1 MPASIAFMPT
11 GGDIE
16 AAARSLGVEIADNA
30 TVVQRAQAAVGRI
43 ETGYGVSA
51 AHRGV
56 IRIQSA
62 ISPATA

>member
-30 TVVQRAQAAVGRI
+30 TVVQRAQTAVGRI
-43 ETGYGVSA
+43 ETGMA
-51 AHRGV
+51 
-56 IRIQSA
+56 
-62 ISPATA
+62 